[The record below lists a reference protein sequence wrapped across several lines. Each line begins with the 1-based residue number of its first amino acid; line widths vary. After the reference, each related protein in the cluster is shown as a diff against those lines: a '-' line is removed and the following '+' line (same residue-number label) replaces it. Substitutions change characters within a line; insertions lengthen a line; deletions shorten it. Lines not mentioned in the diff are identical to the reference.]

1 MGLHKIIIQYKT
13 GQKAITYTQTKGV
26 KCRVG
31 QVHVG
36 SLLQLK
42 MWYEQ
47 LIAILLKNGPRNSWN
62 AVLGRGVPC
71 CAISLH
77 MKVS

>member
-1 MGLHKIIIQYKT
+1 MGQRT
-13 GQKAITYTQTKGV
+13 ITYTQTKGV
-26 KCRVG
+26 KCRSW

-47 LIAILLKNGPRNSWN
+47 LIAALPSNFCAILN
-62 AVLGRGVPC
+62 AVLGRGVP
-71 CAISLH
+71 IS
-77 MKVS
+77 KVEYVMLESFQLLGYH